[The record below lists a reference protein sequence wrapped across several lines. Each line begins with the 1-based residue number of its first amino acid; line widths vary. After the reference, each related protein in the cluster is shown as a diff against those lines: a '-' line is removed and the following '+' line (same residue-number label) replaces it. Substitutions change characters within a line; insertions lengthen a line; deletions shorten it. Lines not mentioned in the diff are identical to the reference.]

1 MAKIQR
7 IDALAIRVLVAR
19 LELERSSLL
28 CVQLA
33 HALGYRVSGKPG
45 SVQLEKPGSRA
56 RPAYFSIDVLIK
68 DLVREA
74 DKLVG
79 RL

>member
-1 MAKIQR
+1 MIHNLKL
-7 IDALAIRVLVAR
+7 DNSAIRVLAAR

-56 RPAYFSIDVLIK
+56 RPVYFSIDVLIE

-74 DKLVG
+74 GKLVG